1 MDDPKA
7 LRLVTIG
14 LVLVAIAVGYLLFTG
29 GFSVSKPKIAQNQ
42 ENKIVQSPQPTPSV
56 TAKPT
61 SIPSVP
67 SVIVQ
72 QTPKPTPTPL
82 PTPVSAYNAVASRGQ
97 GNVQILPATGFPVGL
112 AVIFSAS
119 AIVSGFSL
127 RRFPK

>member
-29 GFSVSKPKIAQNQ
+29 GFSVSKSKIAQNQ
-42 ENKIVQSPQPTPSV
+42 GNQASPSPKPSPSA

-61 SIPSVP
+61 PVPSSP
-67 SVIVQ
+67 SVIGQ
-72 QTPKPTPTPL
+72 NARPTPSPS
-82 PTPVSAYNAVASRGQ
+82 PISAYNTNTYRAQ
-97 GNVQILPATGFPVGL
+97 GNVQTLPATGFPVEL

-127 RRFPK
+127 RKFPR